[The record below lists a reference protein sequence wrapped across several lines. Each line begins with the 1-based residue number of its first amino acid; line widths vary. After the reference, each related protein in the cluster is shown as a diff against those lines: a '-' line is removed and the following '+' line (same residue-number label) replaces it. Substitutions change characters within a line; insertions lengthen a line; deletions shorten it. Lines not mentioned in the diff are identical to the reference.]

1 MFKLRNEFKR
11 HIVKD
16 LMPNTINLL
25 FVLESPHTAEVTTGV
40 PLAGSSGIIVTEV
53 LKMALGFE
61 DNSTPFGVL
70 VRDNLQKLN
79 IGIMN
84 SSPIPLQEG
93 AYKEINPASRKFI
106 GILKTIR
113 ENSVPR
119 TRNTKYGTAKEINRV
134 IDLIKSNLS
143 RRINKAPITA
153 NTIIILCGDFSKSM
167 WPACTDLK
175 VKELHEL
182 PHPSMGQ
189 WFDPKNISKIL
200 ELKRLARMVMTMTPE
215 KAAIDTRQDITT

>member
-1 MFKLRNEFKR
+1 MFKLRKEFRR
-11 HIVKD
+11 HLVKD
-16 LMPNTINLL
+16 LLPNTIDLL

-53 LKMALGFE
+53 LKLALGFE
-61 DNSTPFGVL
+61 DNCTPFGVL
-70 VRDNLQKLN
+70 VRDNLQKYK

-84 SSPIPLQEG
+84 SLPIPLQEG
-93 AYKEINPASRKFI
+93 AYNDMSPASHKFI
-106 GILKTIR
+106 GILKTVR
-113 ENSVPR
+113 KNTMYR
-119 TRNTKYGTAKEINRV
+119 TRNTTYGTAKEINSV
-134 IDLIKSNLS
+134 IDFIKSNLS

-153 NTIIILCGDFSKSM
+153 NTIVFLCGDFSKSM
-167 WPACTDLK
+167 WPVCTNLK

-200 ELKRLARMVMTMTPE
+200 ELKRLARMSMTPE
-215 KAAIDTRQDITT
+215 KAAIDTRQDMTI